1 MGDETGLKSAAEAAT
16 EAAERSKYNV
26 MFMKLLF
33 LQAPGIAVVAVGLF
47 VAFLGQSGSYS
58 RKLTVFAPSE
68 SFHGVSCA
76 ALDVE
81 DPLFF
86 RSSSSI
92 WTSFGSMVRGTSVS
106 PHGPTAPSTQTLLG
120 RRRDSTDP
128 TSTYTASRRQARW
141 C

>member
-1 MGDETGLKSAAEAAT
+1 MGLRHCELRGRRRCGPGHLHLACGARAGRASRPSARAVARPAWRRGPGLKSAAEAAT

-58 RKLTVFAPSE
+58 RKLTVFAPAE
-68 SFHGVSCA
+68 SFHDISCA

-81 DPLFF
+81 D
-86 RSSSSI
+86 
-92 WTSFGSMVRGTSVS
+92 
-106 PHGPTAPSTQTLLG
+106 
-120 RRRDSTDP
+120 
-128 TSTYTASRRQARW
+128 
-141 C
+141 